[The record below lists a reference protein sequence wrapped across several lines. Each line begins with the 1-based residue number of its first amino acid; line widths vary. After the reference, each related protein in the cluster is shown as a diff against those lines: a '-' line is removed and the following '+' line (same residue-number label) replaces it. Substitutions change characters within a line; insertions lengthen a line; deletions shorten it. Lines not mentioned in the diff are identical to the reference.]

1 MNIQVA
7 FIYCFLTVLII
18 YLFLYLE
25 QLIFGTDQN
34 QKHTNNN
41 NKNLRVSVL
50 CGLLNWIIIVYFI
63 YQIETNI
70 PLITSSAQTILQE
83 NF

>member
-25 QLIFGTDQN
+25 QQVFCTN
-34 QKHTNNN
+34 QKQKQIDN

>member
-25 QLIFGTDQN
+25 QQVFYTDQK
-34 QKHTNNN
+34 QKHVNN

-50 CGLLNWIIIVYFI
+50 CGLLNWIIIMYFI